1 MSFALAAV
9 DLYRR
14 PPPRTAAPASLA
26 GFLGTLPQATIGAFR
41 GPRDTLDLMA
51 ESALGDRGERSM
63 VVRRFTEWVING
75 VRPKDYLG
83 EILAIRNVF
92 VQPSPFRPG
101 VPLFHYTNDPRHV
114 EMVKDPERC
123 VLEIME
129 NGTTL
134 VDCDDCSCMAA
145 TMAMQ
150 VGRNVDLVALGF
162 APDSLSHV
170 GVRVQEP
177 KTNAW
182 IWLDGVA
189 GPREKEAA
197 GRAKQLLVKSL
208 D

>member
-1 MSFALAAV
+1 MSFALGTA
-9 DLYRR
+9 DPYRR
-14 PPPRTAAPASLA
+14 PPRIARPALGS
-26 GFLGTLPQATIGAFR
+26 FLGTMPVATISPFR

-51 ESALGDRGERSM
+51 EHALGPRGERSM
-63 VVRRFTEWVING
+63 VVRRFTEWVIQS
-75 VRPKDYLG
+75 VQPKDYLG
-83 EILAIRNVF
+83 EILAIRNAF

-101 VPLFHYTNDPRHV
+101 FPLFHYTNDPRHV

-150 VGRNVDLVALGF
+150 IGRNVDLVALGF
-162 APDSLSHV
+162 AVDSLSHV

-177 KTNAW
+177 KTSAW
-182 IWLDGVA
+182 IWMDGVA